1 VKDILVVIT
10 LALVLGVVLAVD
22 IKINEWRNDE

>member
-10 LALVLGVVLAVD
+10 LFLVLAVVLAAD
-22 IKINEWRNDE
+22 IKITERKKQ